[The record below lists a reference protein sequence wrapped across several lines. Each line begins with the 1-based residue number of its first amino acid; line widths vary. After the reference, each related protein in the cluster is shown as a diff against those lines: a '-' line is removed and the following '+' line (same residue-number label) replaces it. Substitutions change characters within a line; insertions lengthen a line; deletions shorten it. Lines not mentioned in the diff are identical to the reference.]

1 MKERGQ
7 GGPEGAPKEED
18 RAPQKEQGSS
28 KTTPK
33 GGKDYRS
40 MLSSI
45 KANQDVET
53 FASGLR
59 QNKEQLLSFAQ
70 DLISGKAV
78 LAKTAKEAKDNTALG
93 IWMDFAIRYTINPHL
108 QSFEVF
114 STNPADWRDEYTKHK
129 PMSEAE
135 KRERLAERAARRVAS
150 KWKKS
155 HPWSVDADFV
165 MDFGLDTTANS
176 RLMQEMWPSIWGG
189 AMRSTKRA

>member
-1 MKERGQ
+1 V
-7 GGPEGAPKEED
+7 
-18 RAPQKEQGSS
+18 KEQGCSEGADSS
-28 KTTPK
+28 QTKTEPK
-33 GGKDYRS
+33 EQGRPKNPSEAGKDYRDA
-40 MLSSI
+40 LRSI
-45 KANQDVET
+45 RSNQDLET
-53 FASGLR
+53 FASDLR
-59 QNKEQLLSFAQ
+59 QNEEQLLSFAQ

-78 LAKTAKEAKDNTALG
+78 PAKTAKEAKDNTTLG

-114 STNPADWRDEYTKHK
+114 SINPADWRDEYTKHK

-150 KWKKS
+150 KWKKN

-176 RLMQEMWPSIWGG
+176 RLLQEMWPAILYG
-189 AMRSTKRA
+189 ASLTSKTNKS

>member
-1 MKERGQ
+1 V
-7 GGPEGAPKEED
+7 
-18 RAPQKEQGSS
+18 KEQGRSEGANSS
-28 KTTPK
+28 QTKTEPK
-33 GGKDYRS
+33 EQGRTKNPSEAGKDYRDA
-40 MLSSI
+40 LRSI
-45 KANQDVET
+45 RSNQDLET

-78 LAKTAKEAKDNTALG
+78 PAKTAKEAKDNTALG

-176 RLMQEMWPSIWGG
+176 RLLQEMWPAILYG
-189 AMRSTKRA
+189 ASLTSKTNKS

>member
-1 MKERGQ
+1 M
-7 GGPEGAPKEED
+7 
-18 RAPQKEQGSS
+18 KEQGRSEGADSS
-28 KTTPK
+28 QTKTEPK
-33 GGKDYRS
+33 EQGRPKNPSEAGKDYRDA
-40 MLSSI
+40 LRSI
-45 KANQDVET
+45 RSNQDLET

-78 LAKTAKEAKDNTALG
+78 PAKTAKEAKDNTALG

-176 RLMQEMWPSIWGG
+176 RLLQEMWPAILYG
-189 AMRSTKRA
+189 ASLTSKTNKS